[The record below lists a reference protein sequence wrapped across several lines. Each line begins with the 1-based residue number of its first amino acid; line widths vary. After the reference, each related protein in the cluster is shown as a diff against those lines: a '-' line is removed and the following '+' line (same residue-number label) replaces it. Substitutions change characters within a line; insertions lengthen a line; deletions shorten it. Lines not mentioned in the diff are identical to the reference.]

1 MASATIRTVRFVQ
14 RWLFERSSIVQQEL
28 LLDRGDRQVPATL
41 FTPSGARGPLPGW
54 VVLHG
59 STRPGRFHPVL
70 LRFARS
76 LASAR
81 VAVIVPLVPEW
92 KDLRLAPELTAPT
105 VSMSLDALEASGA
118 TGPGPY
124 GLVGFSFGC
133 PQVLIAAAQPKIGPR
148 LAGVVGFGG
157 YCDLQRILRFQMTGL
172 HEWEERE
179 HHLSPDP
186 YARWIIGG
194 NHLTSVPEYSDAQ
207 DVADGL
213 WRLAVQA
220 GEWRIPAW
228 EASYDPLKEELRRGV
243 AKERRWLFDLFASPT
258 GVEPDPEVIREFV
271 PRLAVAAEK
280 ASPLM
285 NPKPF
290 LQVIEPQV
298 KLLHGRRDRL
308 MPYTETLRLHEC
320 FREEK
325 GVDTTITN
333 LFAHSDQGTRLHSRR
348 EEIKEGLRFTS
359 ALKRV
364 LSMVP

>member
-1 MASATIRTVRFVQ
+1 MVSATLRTVRFVR
-14 RWLFERSSIVQQEL
+14 RWLLERSSITQQEM

-41 FTPSGARGPLPGW
+41 FTPTNVRGPLPGW

-81 VAVIVPLVPEW
+81 VAVIVPEVPEW
-92 KDLRLAPELTAPT
+92 RDLRLAPELTGPT
-105 VSMSLDALEASGA
+105 VTMALDALGGSGV

-133 PQVLIAAAQPKIGPR
+133 PQVLIAAAQPDIGSR

-157 YCDLQRILRFQMTGL
+157 YCDLQRILRFQMTGN
-172 HEWEERE
+172 HEWEGEE
-179 HHLSPDP
+179 HHISPDP

-194 NHLTSVPEYSDAQ
+194 NHLTSVPEYSDAG
-207 DVADGL
+207 DVADAL
-213 WRLAVQA
+213 WRLAVEA
-220 GEWRIPAW
+220 GERRIPAW
-228 EASYDPLKEELRRGV
+228 EASYDPLKEEERRTV
-243 AKERRWLFDLFASPT
+243 AKERRWLFDLFAAPT
-258 GVEPDPEVIREFV
+258 GVEPDQEVIREFV

-285 NPKPF
+285 NPTPF
-290 LQVIEPQV
+290 LRAIEPQV
-298 KLLHGRRDRL
+298 KLLHGRGDRV
-308 MPYTETLRLHEC
+308 MPYTETLRLHER
-320 FREEK
+320 FSVNQS
-325 GVDTTITN
+325 VDMTITD
-333 LFAHSDQGTRLHSRR
+333 LFAHSDQGARLPSLR
-348 EEIKEGLRFTS
+348 EEVLEGLKFTS

-364 LSMVP
+364 LAMVT

>member
-1 MASATIRTVRFVQ
+1 MASATLRTVRFVR
-14 RWLFERSSIVQQEL
+14 RWLFERATVTQQEM

-41 FTPSGARGPLPGW
+41 FAPTKVRGPLPGW

-81 VAVIVPLVPEW
+81 VAVLVPEVPEW
-92 KDLRLAPELTAPT
+92 RDLRLAPELTSPT
-105 VSMSLDALEASGA
+105 VNMALDALEESGQV
-118 TGPGPY
+118 GPGPY

-133 PQVLIAAAQPKIGPR
+133 PQVLIAAAQPEIGSR

-157 YCDLQRILRFQMTGL
+157 YCDLQRILRFQMTGD
-172 HEWEERE
+172 HEWEGKN
-179 HHLSPDP
+179 HHLLPDP

-194 NHLTSVPEYSDAQ
+194 NHLTSVPEYSDAG
-207 DVADGL
+207 DVADAL
-213 WRLAVQA
+213 WRLAVEA
-220 GEWRIPAW
+220 GERRIPAW
-228 EASYDPLKEELRRGV
+228 EASYDPLKEAERRTV
-243 AKERRWLFDLFASPT
+243 AKERRWLFDLFAAPT
-258 GVEPDPEVIREFV
+258 GVEPDQELIHEFV

-285 NPKPF
+285 NPMPF
-290 LQVIEPQV
+290 LRGIEPQV

-320 FREEK
+320 FAEVK
-325 GVDTTITN
+325 GVDTTITD
-333 LFAHSDQGTRLHSRR
+333 LFSHSDQGARLRSRR
-348 EEIKEGLRFTS
+348 EELRESVKFAS

-364 LSMVP
+364 LAMVT